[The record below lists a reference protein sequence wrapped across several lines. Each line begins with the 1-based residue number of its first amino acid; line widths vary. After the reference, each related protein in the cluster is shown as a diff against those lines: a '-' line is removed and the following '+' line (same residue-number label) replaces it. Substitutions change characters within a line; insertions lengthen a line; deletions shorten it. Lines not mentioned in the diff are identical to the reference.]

1 MKKGPVCTKKEAEM
15 QCYSMN
21 GVVTTNRLQTCNAQK
36 QNTMRE
42 SEGII
47 FFFFNTVNSNHFN
60 NSNYFN
66 KSNYIDNLNHFDNL
80 NNFDFS

>member
-1 MKKGPVCTKKEAEM
+1 MEKGPLYTKKKAEM

-21 GVVTTNRLQTCNAQK
+21 GEVTTNRLQTFNAQE
-36 QNTMRE
+36 QNTVRE

-47 FFFFNTVNSNHFN
+47 IFFVNKINSYHFN

-66 KSNYIDNLNHFDNL
+66 KSNYIDNLNHFDY
-80 NNFDFS
+80 S